1 MSLEELY
8 AKHHV
13 LTDGLQRRYVINT
26 HERRYDLDFVT
37 PIELVVLVP
46 REWEEGD
53 SSFIISPAVV
63 NKKFENRAWV
73 QILKELVIYLQSKSP
88 KTKEELLAFRTDWSK
103 APIFNNFKSIDNM
116 VEIDEGLFFS
126 VNYTAT
132 HSTWI
137 IGDLLKF
144 YDVGLGYIVVHRTP
158 AAEPQEIREEVG
170 RIRRAEFKQFLT
182 SNCGKEEEKADKIVK
197 NFDVLN
203 KILSKMGTSYNDFF
217 LFDETL
223 SMSNYKAKLLKD
235 SHKYVYWN
243 ESQLKTVRRYLDYL
257 TDYYTSVM
265 KVAKNHKEELEF
277 WIPTL

>member
-8 AKHHV
+8 EKHHV

-26 HERRYDLDFVT
+26 NERRYDLDFVT
-37 PIELVVLVP
+37 PIELVILVP
-46 REWEEGD
+46 REWEEE

-103 APIFNNFKSIDNM
+103 APIFSDFKSIDNM
-116 VEIDEGLFFS
+116 VEIGEGLYFS

-132 HSTWI
+132 HSTWV
-137 IGDLLKF
+137 IGDLLNF

-158 AAEPQEIREEVG
+158 AAEPQEIRDEIG
-170 RIRRAEFKQFLT
+170 RIRRIEFKGFLM
-182 SNCGKEEEKADKIVK
+182 SNCGKDEEKANKIVK
-197 NFDVLN
+197 NFEVLN
-203 KILSKMGTSYNDFF
+203 KILGKMGTSYNDFF

-235 SHKYVYWN
+235 SYKYVSWN
-243 ESQLKTVRRYLDYL
+243 ESQLKTVRKYLDYL
-257 TDYYTSVM
+257 TDYYTKVM
-265 KVAKNHKEELEF
+265 KESKNHKEELEF